1 MTTRSLLVSMSI
13 VGLVCAG
20 SGLAQRRPGGGE
32 ALRGNPREA
41 AISRFE
47 AAAPA
52 IGEPL
57 PDIVVYDRTGKELRL
72 RELVKERYT
81 VLILGCLT

>member
-1 MTTRSLLVSMSI
+1 MKLRDCLVPMS
-13 VGLVCAG
+13 VVALACAG
-20 SGLAQRRPGGGE
+20 HASAQPRPGDGA

-52 IGEPL
+52 IGEAL
-57 PDIVVYDRTGKELRL
+57 PDIVVHDRTGKELRL
-72 RELVKERYT
+72 RELLKERYT